1 MDGIERNKEVATNA
15 QQNQT
20 VWLRSVEDRF
30 ADALKRKGHELT
42 IAEMEQIKEKYKK
55 DGELLRQMQQDSEG
69 FDDSDWDEDERPNL
83 EKNMKF
89 KDLNRQQNR
98 SIALIKGNW
107 QRTKPLYL
115 DAIQSS
121 SFDNLMNIQKM
132 ERQGNKNSPS
142 SNKSMHKNK
151 TL

>member
-1 MDGIERNKEVATNA
+1 MDGIERNKEVTTNA

-107 QRTKPLYL
+107 QRNKPLYL

-132 ERQGNKNSPS
+132 EREGNKNSPS